1 MLLAAGA
8 RMKSIILEEAN
19 GPNLKTESPDDEED
33 DGYRKR
39 ETIMRAMQLQEFP
52 SSSSC
57 WLIVLIHCKNFISRS
72 LLSAFWIS
80 ALFAGLAD

>member
-1 MLLAAGA
+1 MTYGLHTPHLHEKPASNLEYKIWRKRQVMLLVAGA
-8 RMKSIILEEAN
+8 RMKSVILEEAN

-39 ETIMRAMQLQEFP
+39 ETIMRTLQEF

-57 WLIVLIHCKNFISRS
+57 
-72 LLSAFWIS
+72 
-80 ALFAGLAD
+80 